1 MFNRGQGR
9 YGGRAFAGKAAD
21 PQYGGT
27 RMNDRGQFFNSA
39 GQPSTQA
46 GGATNQMPSFRQLQ
60 PVFGGQA
67 TSMGQPSAQPAE
79 PAAPTMSGDQQYR
92 AAVAPYQSQKD
103 MAAFGALQNLGVS
116 GLNAM
121 GQYGVARDTALANQ
135 SIAAANAFGSMGNAY
150 YNTMGQLGN
159 YAAGLSAAGLNAGA
173 QSANANMGGSFN
185 MDMGGNFNFGGMGGG
200 NGFMASG
207 PEGVVSSGRYGRGG
221 GRGGMGAGFNNSGS
235 GSTSMSLQKGAT
247 PQERAGIINQG
258 YGFLGGMAGALN
270 DPNNQAMTLAG
281 LMNDNFG
288 ASRAGIMDPSIVNS
302 LNSQVGAGYGALG
315 GLYGMSDYGFNTGR
329 QMQAPQFNM
338 VTPNPTYWQNP
349 AARMR

>member
-1 MFNRGQGR
+1 MTTLAKPGAFTGQKPGQPNRGFGTPSPVSTWP
-9 YGGRAFAGKAAD
+9 
-21 PQYGGT
+21 PQ
-27 RMNDRGQFFNSA
+27 
-39 GQPSTQA
+39 
-46 GGATNQMPSFRQLQ
+46 
-60 PVFGGQA
+60 QA
-67 TSMGQPSAQPAE
+67 TPPATQPM
-79 PAAPTMSGDQQYR
+79 TGDQQYKSS
-92 AAVAPYQSQKD
+92 VAPYQSQKD
-103 MAAFGALQNLGVS
+103 MAAFGALQGLGVA

-135 SIAAANAFGSMGNAY
+135 SIAAANAFGSMGNSY

-173 QSANANMGGSFN
+173 QSANANMSGGFN

-221 GRGGMGAGFNNSGS
+221 GGRGGMGAGFNNRGS
-235 GSTSMSLQKGAT
+235 GSTNMSVQKGST

-288 ASRAGIMDPSIVNS
+288 ATRAGIMDPAIVNS
-302 LNSQVGAGYGALG
+302 MNNQVGAGYGALG

-329 QMQAPQFNM
+329 QMQAPQFNQIQA
-338 VTPNPTYWQNP
+338 NPEYWRNQT
-349 AARMR
+349 ASWRR